1 MKYIIKLKDR
11 LTGYERDYI
20 RDYPYE
26 VTDLL
31 YLWLEGNFACD
42 CNRALFLWDWEI
54 ELPCNRD
61 ERNRRIDLIYIKEL
75 KSGKIIYEIGGKVKI
90 IKKGELF
97 LVTNG
102 EYSDYGINALLKAT
116 ENIYMEVEI
125 NEFLRERDREENYC
139 FDTSGFMNWLIIR
152 RAIAI
157 EIKALEFWT
166 TSYSSFMER
175 EDNWTLG
182 EL

>member
-1 MKYIIKLKDR
+1 M
-11 LTGYERDYI
+11 
-20 RDYPYE
+20 
-26 VTDLL
+26 
-31 YLWLEGNFACD
+31 
-42 CNRALFLWDWEI
+42 
-54 ELPCNRD
+54 
-61 ERNRRIDLIYIKEL
+61 
-75 KSGKIIYEIGGKVKI
+75 KI

-102 EYSDYGINALLKAT
+102 EYSDYGIRALLKAT
-116 ENIYMEVEI
+116 ENIYVEVEI
-125 NEFLRERDREENYC
+125 NEFLRERDKKENYC